1 MNHPFRVFRLLL
13 LLVAVFSLLSLPLPA
28 QDGQKEKQEEKTEK
42 KDKGEK
48 AKDEKAKEE
57 SARSSDED
65 SETTIL
71 KVEVVA
77 GDKDEPVD
85 NASVYVRF
93 LKERTLAKDRMV
105 EMNSK
110 TSRQGIATLPAIPRG
125 KILIQI
131 IAPGWKTFGQWYNL
145 DKGEQTIKIKLQKPP
160 RWY

>member
-1 MNHPFRVFRLLL
+1 MNHPFRVFRLLIL
-13 LLVAVFSLLSLPLPA
+13 FVAALALFSSPLPA

-42 KDKGEK
+42 KEKSEK
-48 AKDEKAKEE
+48 ARDEKAKEE
-57 SARSSDED
+57 SAKSSDED
-65 SETTIL
+65 SETTI
-71 KVEVVA
+71 VRIEVVA

-110 TSRQGIATLPAIPRG
+110 TSRHGIATVPAIPRG
-125 KILIQI
+125 KILVQV

-145 DKGEQTIKIKLQKPP
+145 DKAEQTIKIKLQKPP